1 MVRANIYIAIFHMTE
16 PALNTLHIV
25 TYLIIN
31 MFNQELVTIFISI
44 LQMSKLRL
52 GSHC

>member
-1 MVRANIYIAIFHMTE
+1 MVRANTYIAIFHMTD
-16 PALNTLHIV
+16 PTLNTLCIL
-25 TYLIIN
+25 TYLILN
-31 MFNQELVTIFISI
+31 MFNQELGTIFILI